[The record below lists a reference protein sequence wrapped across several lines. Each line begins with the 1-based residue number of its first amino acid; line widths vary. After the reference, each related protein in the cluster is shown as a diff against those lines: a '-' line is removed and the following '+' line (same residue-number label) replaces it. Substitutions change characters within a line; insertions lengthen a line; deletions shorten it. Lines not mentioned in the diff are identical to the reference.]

1 MSELTELVNAEV
13 EKRLSDPKFLRGALI
28 EANERIDEQDKQIK
42 EMKPAKE
49 FYDLVTNTDN
59 WMEMAAVAKLIDKK
73 GYGRNNLFVFL
84 KEQEVLRPSNEPY
97 QKYVDR
103 GYFKM
108 IEQAIPLESGEII
121 INRKTVVSQKGVAFI
136 GKLIEAEIN
145 E

>member
-1 MSELTELVNAEV
+1 MSNIAELVNAEV

-49 FYDLVTNTDN
+49 FFDLVTNTDN

-73 GYGRNNLFVFL
+73 GFGRNNIFTFL
-84 KEQEVLRPSNEPY
+84 KNKNVLRVSNEPY
-97 QKYVDR
+97 QAYVDR

-121 INRKTVVSQKGVAFI
+121 INRKTVVSQKGIAFI